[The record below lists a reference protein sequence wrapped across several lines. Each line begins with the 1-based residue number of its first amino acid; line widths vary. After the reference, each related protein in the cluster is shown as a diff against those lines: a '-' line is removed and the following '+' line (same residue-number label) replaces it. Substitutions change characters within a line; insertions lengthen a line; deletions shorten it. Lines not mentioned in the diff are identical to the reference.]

1 VRRHARRRC
10 IGRYQTG
17 IDDRSCL
24 NGMLFL
30 MSSFVHLCLESA
42 IFLPMQWKRHAIVDP
57 SRIVLRRRR
66 NNTPLGACETG
77 ASSFSN
83 HEYRN

>member
-1 VRRHARRRC
+1 
-10 IGRYQTG
+10 
-17 IDDRSCL
+17 
-24 NGMLFL
+24 
-30 MSSFVHLCLESA
+30 
-42 IFLPMQWKRHAIVDP
+42 MQWKRHAIVDA